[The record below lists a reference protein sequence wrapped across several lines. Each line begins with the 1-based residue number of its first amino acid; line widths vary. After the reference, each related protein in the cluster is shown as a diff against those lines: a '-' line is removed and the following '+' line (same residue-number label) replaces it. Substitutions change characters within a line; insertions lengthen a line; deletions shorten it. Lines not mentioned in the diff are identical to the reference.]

1 MATAAAHPLAK
12 ELDSDAAGNVR
23 QTLEDG
29 QQLQLKDG
37 RIVEVKDGVQR
48 HHFENDIVVEVK
60 QDGSRVQT

>member
-29 QQLQLKDG
+29 RTITNYADG
-37 RIVEVKDGVQR
+37 TSVMRTKMR
-48 HHFENDIVVEVK
+48 MAASTLN
-60 QDGSRVQT
+60 RVSQEWKSKAWME